1 MISSTKFLTTRIT
14 RYYRLKGYEVQREV
28 TLGNCVIDLIAINPR
43 TKEKIAIEVKGS
55 GDDLIRGIGQLAE
68 ALAWGYDQAIL
79 VMPLKETKMIA
90 LKVFKHFNIRLIGIN
105 SRGIITRIT

>member
-1 MISSTKFLTTRIT
+1 MTSSTKFLMTRIT

-28 TLGNCVIDLIAINPR
+28 KLGNCAIDLIAINPR

-68 ALAWGYDQAIL
+68 ALAWGYDQAVL
-79 VMPLKETKMIA
+79 VTPLRETKTIA
-90 LKVFKHFNIRLIGIN
+90 LKVFKHFNTRLIGID
-105 SRGIITRIT
+105 SRGVITRIT